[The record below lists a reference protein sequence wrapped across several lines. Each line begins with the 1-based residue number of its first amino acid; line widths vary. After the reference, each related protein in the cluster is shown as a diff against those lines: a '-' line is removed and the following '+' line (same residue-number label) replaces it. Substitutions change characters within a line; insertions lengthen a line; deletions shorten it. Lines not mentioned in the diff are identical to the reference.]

1 MSENELRIAKVS
13 SLLNSAI
20 RDKNSKAYKKALS
33 MLQQCNPKPSLQDI
47 LDAQAKDSEMRIH
60 EEEKKIQLRLEEL
73 SQKSQNFKAESE
85 KLDLEELTLKELED
99 ELEKLRKQDPISQ
112 LPEKSSEELE
122 QEEEKRI
129 QEVIKRY
136 EKTFGRIKGLSSR
149 SSAGSV
155 AGKSI
160 VSSRP
165 SKVSKTSDFSTVSQR
180 EAFEKLRKLEEE
192 EEKIKKEKEDL
203 MKFLELRSSY
213 SKGSSRPV
221 TVSSIVSRDSRDP
234 KDLKDS
240 KGVEE
245 SSYYRKR
252 LEPIEEKREEKGFK
266 AHKPAQI
273 IKPKD
278 EVGELL
284 KSLY

>member
-20 RDKNSKAYKKALS
+20 REKNSKAYKKALS
-33 MLQQCNPKPSLQDI
+33 LLQQCNPKPSLQEL
-47 LDAQAKDSEMRIH
+47 LDAQAKDSESRKL
-60 EEEKKIQLRLEEL
+60 EEEKRIQSKLEEL
-73 SQKSQNFKAESE
+73 SQKSEKSQKPQKFKNESE

-99 ELEKLRKQDPISQ
+99 ELENLRKSDPNPQ
-112 LPEKSSEELE
+112 APEKTAEELD
-122 QEEEKRI
+122 QDEENRI

-165 SKVSKTSDFSTVSQR
+165 SRVSKTSDFSTASQR
-180 EAFEKLRKLEEE
+180 EAFEKLRRLEEE

-221 TVSSIVSRDSRDP
+221 TVSSIVSRDFNSQLGEKTSFNRP
-234 KDLKDS
+234 K
-240 KGVEE
+240 
-245 SSYYRKR
+245 
-252 LEPIEEKREEKGFK
+252 LEPIEEKREEKESK
-266 AHKPAQI
+266 AQKPARAL
-273 IKPKD
+273 KAKD